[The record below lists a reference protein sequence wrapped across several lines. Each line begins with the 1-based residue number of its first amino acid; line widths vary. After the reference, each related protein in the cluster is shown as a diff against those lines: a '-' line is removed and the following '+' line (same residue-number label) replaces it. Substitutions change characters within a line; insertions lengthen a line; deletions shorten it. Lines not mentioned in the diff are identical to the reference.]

1 MVNKVILVGNLGADP
16 DLVYTKGQDAVV
28 NFSLA
33 TTDSWNDKQTG
44 EKKEK
49 TEWHRCFAWGKKAE
63 IYAKH
68 MQKGKLYYIEGTN
81 ETSSYEKEGQKHY
94 STKVRVDLVRFL

>member
-1 MVNKVILVGNLGADP
+1 MVNKVILVGYLGADP
-16 DLVYTKGQDAVV
+16 DLAHTKDQDAVV
-28 NFSLA
+28 NFSIA
-33 TTDSWNDKQTG
+33 TTDSWKDKQTG

-63 IYAKH
+63 TYAKN
-68 MQKGKLYYIEGTN
+68 MKKGKLYYIEGAN
-81 ETSSYEKEGQKHY
+81 ETSSYEKEGQTHY